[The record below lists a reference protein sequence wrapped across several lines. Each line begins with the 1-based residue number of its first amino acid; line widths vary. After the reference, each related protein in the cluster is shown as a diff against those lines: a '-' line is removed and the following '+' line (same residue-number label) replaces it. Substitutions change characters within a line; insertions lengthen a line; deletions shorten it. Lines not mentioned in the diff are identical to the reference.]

1 MPTTKDAPTGPKPDV
16 APRVDRTLE
25 RRRTEDAIRL
35 SEAVSELIRVVQF
48 RDRDRACC
56 YGLSPSQ
63 CYALKGVVDAERL
76 TVNDLAAQLYL
87 DKSTASRIANALI
100 DKGLLAKSRDTEDGR
115 VFHLTATSD
124 GRALHRRIDEDLVRE
139 YAELLGDYEPEM
151 GTAITGLVARLAR
164 SFSDRTE
171 TSGGSCCVLK

>member
-1 MPTTKDAPTGPKPDV
+1 MATTKEVPVHSKSDASS
-16 APRVDRTLE
+16 RVDRSLE
-25 RRRTEDAIRL
+25 RRRTEDATRL
-35 SEAVSELIRVVQF
+35 AEAVSELIRVVQF

-100 DKGLLAKSRDTEDGR
+100 DKGLLAKSRDREDGR
-115 VFHLTATSD
+115 VFHLTATPG
-124 GRALHRRIDEDLVRE
+124 GRALHRRIDGDLVRE
-139 YAELLGDYEPEM
+139 YADLLGDYEPEM
-151 GTAITGLVARLAR
+151 GMAITGLVARLAR

-171 TSGGSCCVLK
+171 TSGGTCCVLR